1 MSMYKIKLIKQFVAD
16 ITVTNGRQV
25 VVEVPASDYEIIL
38 GNRGEIISCAIDIET
53 MIDGIIS
60 NLLFDQ
66 RSDSKLFKE
75 FFLSQDGVTLHTKE
89 RALSRLLEAKRIY
102 ERDDDRI
109 QLIRKIANIKETR
122 NRFAHGKIYQP
133 PDGAYL
139 EYYKK
144 GLKPQ
149 KLDDEYWKKV
159 EKDFNTM
166 FQLLSE
172 LSNKVAHLR
181 AVGEIS

>member
-1 MSMYKIKLIKQFVAD
+1 MYKIKLIKQFVAD
-16 ITVTNGRQV
+16 ITVTNGKQIV
-25 VVEVPASDYEIIL
+25 VKVPVSDYGIIL

-102 ERDDDRI
+102 ERDDDRK
-109 QLIRKIANIKETR
+109 QLITKIVNIEETR

-144 GLKPQ
+144 DRLKHQ

-181 AVGEIS
+181 